1 VTQVPLNLDS
11 VSFSWPGSAERV
23 LKDISAT
30 FAPGEFV
37 GILGPNGAGK
47 STILRTAA
55 GFIRPDAGRVLS
67 FGLDPSRVSR
77 RRAARLAAFLPA
89 ALHVGFPLTVRELVS
104 LGRTCHLEGV
114 FESARDRES
123 VASAMEFSGVA
134 QFADRRYTEL
144 SAGEQRRV
152 LIARALAQ
160 ESRLLLLDEPAANLD
175 ASQAVRMLDGLASMA
190 RRDGVSIVAAMH
202 DLNLALL
209 VCDRVM
215 LLNQGAVVGFG
226 TPEEVMRYQA
236 LKDVFRC
243 DFYVGRNELNGRLF
257 VVPMKSPE

>member
-1 VTQVPLNLDS
+1 MTEVPLNLDS
-11 VSFSWPGSAERV
+11 VSFSWPGAAERV

-30 FAPGEFV
+30 FMPGEFV

-47 STILRTAA
+47 STFLRTAA
-55 GFIRPDAGRVLS
+55 GFVRPDSGRVLS
-67 FGLDPSRVSR
+67 FGLDPSRISR

-114 FESARDRES
+114 FESAHDRELVS
-123 VASAMEFSGVA
+123 SAMAFSGVEH
-134 QFADRRYTEL
+134 FAGRRYGEL

-152 LIARALAQ
+152 LIARAVAQ

-190 RRDGVSIVAAMH
+190 RRDGVCVVAAMH

-209 VCDRVM
+209 VCDRVILM
-215 LLNQGAVVGFG
+215 NRGAMVGLG
-226 TPEEVMRYQA
+226 TPEEVMRYKT
-236 LKDVFRC
+236 LKDVFQC

-257 VVPMKSPE
+257 VVPMQGSS